1 MMFGGMHGVGGGW
14 RTGGGDLD
22 DGRGRIYDHHVII
35 RLARYLAPFRL
46 LIVVSVATMLVY
58 TGATVA
64 IPWLIKLGIDDYIK
78 NKDLTSLNWLALVFG
93 ALLVV
98 HYLSSYIHQ
107 LILANVSLRVLR
119 NLRAALFSHLQAL
132 SLSFYHRNQV
142 GSIMSRA
149 QNDVF
154 QLEQF
159 LSLLVLSL
167 ADLLSL
173 AGIVTAM
180 IVMHPPLA
188 GTTLSVIPVLVIIMA
203 VWQAY
208 ARRSFLRV
216 RRAISRVNSAL
227 QENISG
233 VRAVQGLNR
242 QDQNF
247 DRFDELNTEHLEAN
261 LQAGRLSSALL
272 PAVEL
277 FTSLALAAVVVV
289 GGHMVLG
296 GSLQDVGILVAFA
309 LYIQRFFDPIRNL
322 TMQYTQLQRAM
333 TSGARI
339 FELLDVEPEVKDK
352 PSAPELPSIQ
362 GAVRYEH
369 VGFAYTPGQPVLHDI
384 DLSVE
389 PGQVVALVGPTGAG
403 KTTMVALL
411 ARFYDTVSG
420 RITIDGHDL
429 RDMTRDSLARQM
441 GMVPQEPFLFS
452 SSVLE
457 NIRYSHT
464 DTSEQAVEQA
474 ARAVGAH
481 EFISQL
487 EGGYHAVLEERGGN
501 LSVGERQ
508 LLSFARALVADP
520 RILILDEATANIDTE
535 TEQLIQR
542 ALKRLLAGRTSLV
555 IAHRLST
562 VRDAHKIVV
571 MDRGQIIE
579 TGSHKDLL
587 ARGGLYALHQSNGAS
602 PIGAGLQDQGA
613 ETPAHEEKR
622 SR

>member
-1 MMFGGMHGVGGGW
+1 MMGGGMHGGGGGGAW
-14 RTGGGDLD
+14 RSGGGDLD
-22 DGRGRIYDHHVII
+22 DGRGRIYDHQVIT
-35 RLARYLAPFRL
+35 RLARFLGPFRL
-46 LIVVSVATMLVY
+46 LLALSVGTMLIY

-64 IPWLIKLGIDDYIK
+64 IPWFIKLGIDDFIK
-78 NKDLTSLNWLALVFG
+78 NKDLTGLNWLAIAFGGLLVF
-93 ALLVV
+93 
-98 HYLSSYIHQ
+98 HYLSNYIHQ
-107 LILANVSLRVLR
+107 LLLAKVSLRVLR
-119 NLRAALFSHLQAL
+119 NLRAVLFSHLQDL
-132 SLSFYHRNQV
+132 SLSFYHRHQV
-142 GSIMSRA
+142 GSVMSRA

-180 IVMHPPLA
+180 VVMHPPLA
-188 GTTLSVIPVLVIIMA
+188 GMTLSVIPVLVIIMA

-216 RRAISRVNSAL
+216 RRAIARVNSAL

-233 VRAVQGLNR
+233 VRAVQELNR

-247 DRFDELNTEHLEAN
+247 DQFDELNTEHLEAN

-277 FTSLALAAVVVV
+277 FTSLALATAVVV

-339 FELLDVEPEVKDK
+339 FELLDMEPEVKDK
-352 PSAPELPSIQ
+352 PSAPEMPTIQ
-362 GAVRYEH
+362 GGIRYEH
-369 VGFAYTPGQPVLHDI
+369 VEFAYAPGHPVLRDI

-389 PGQVVALVGPTGAG
+389 PGQMVALVGPTGAG

-411 ARFYDTVSG
+411 ARFYDTTSG
-420 RITIDGHDL
+420 RITVDGHDL
-429 RDMTRDSLARQM
+429 RDVTRTSLARQM

-457 NIRYSHT
+457 NIRYNHT
-464 DTSEQAVEQA
+464 EASEEAVEQA

-487 EGGYHAVLEERGGN
+487 EGGYDAVLEERGGN

-542 ALKRLLAGRTSLV
+542 ALKRVLAGRTSLV

-571 MDRGQIIE
+571 MDQGRIVE
-579 TGSHKDLL
+579 TGSHVELL
-587 ARGGLYALHQSNGAS
+587 ARGGLYSRHYALHQSGGGPQVEGAQT
-602 PIGAGLQDQGA
+602 A
-613 ETPAHEEKR
+613 AHEEKR